1 MEMNVDPAYDAKTPG
16 GHLPFPDYTRPVFSV
31 PEAAQGRI
39 REKLTRIY
47 GQDTGNAA
55 YTEVERLMKVYYAH
69 KRPELIAAEKNYRPE
84 KRFSERDVILITY
97 GDMIQGADN
106 APLMELYHFAETFL
120 TETFNTLHILPF
132 FPYSSDRGF
141 AIKDFEQVEPRLGD
155 WSHITRIKT
164 RFNLMVDLVLNH
176 VSSEHGWFLEFL
188 NAHPDFRDFF
198 IYFRDADAIPPDQLK
213 KIVRPRTSK
222 LLSTFAALDGKKA
235 VWTTFSRDQIDLNY
249 KYWPV
254 LCRMID
260 ILLYYVRHGADI
272 VRLDA
277 VTYLWKELGTSC
289 VHLDENHLVVK
300 LFRDIL
306 DAVAPHVAIITETN
320 VPHSKNISYF
330 GNGRDEAQMVYNF
343 ALPPLLLYTFI
354 AESTEKLTQWA
365 RQLEKISDAATF
377 FNFMDSHD
385 GIGLPGARE
394 ILNEDEIALMCRTV
408 AERGGLIS
416 HKDNGDGTTSPY
428 ELNITCYSALNE
440 NGRNE
445 PEWLKIKRY
454 LATRAIPLIL
464 SGVPGIYLH
473 GLLGSQNAVE
483 AAEAEGIARSINRET
498 LDADR
503 LYETLRDPN
512 TLTAKIFGAFSEL
525 IIKRRRQAAFH
536 PNAGQQ
542 VLHLTPRLFAVVR
555 TTGEKSGSL
564 ICLVNVTAAA
574 FEFELDLCAAGVPEC
589 CRVSRFTDILSDTRH
604 AAEKDRLPLHFTPYM
619 VLWLKPE

>member
-1 MEMNVDPAYDAKTPG
+1 MNVDPAYDAKTPG

-31 PEAAQGRI
+31 PGAAQGRI

-47 GQDTGNAA
+47 GDAAGKAA
-55 YTEVERLMKVYYAH
+55 YAEVERLMKVYYAH
-69 KRPELIAAEKNYRPE
+69 KRPELIAAEKKYQPE
-84 KRFSERDVILITY
+84 KRFSEQDVILITY
-97 GDMIQGADN
+97 GDMIQGTDT
-106 APLMELYHFAETFL
+106 APLKELRRFAETFL
-120 TETFNTLHILPF
+120 TETFNTIHILPF

-141 AIKDFEQVEPRLGD
+141 AIRDFEQVDPLIGD
-155 WSHITRIKT
+155 WSHIAQIKN
-164 RFNLMVDLVLNH
+164 RFHLMGDLVLNH

-222 LLSTFAALDGKKA
+222 LLSTFAALDGRKA

-249 KYWPV
+249 KHWPV

-260 ILLYYVRHGADI
+260 ILLFYVRHGADI
-272 VRLDA
+272 IRLDA

-306 DAVAPHVAIITETN
+306 DLVAPHVAIITETN
-320 VPHSKNISYF
+320 VPHSENISYF

-343 ALPPLLLYTFI
+343 ALPPLLLYTFL
-354 AESTEKLTQWA
+354 AGSAEKLTQWA
-365 RQLEKISDAATF
+365 RQLEKISDTATF

-394 ILNEDEIALMCRTV
+394 ILNDDEIAMMCRTV

-428 ELNITCYSALNE
+428 ELNITCYSALND

-454 LATRAIPLIL
+454 LAARAIPLIL

-483 AAEAEGIARSINRET
+483 AVETDGVARSINRQT
-498 LDADR
+498 LDAAR
-503 LYETLRDPN
+503 LYETLKDQDS
-512 TLTAKIFGAFSEL
+512 LAAKIFTAFSDL
-525 IIKRRRQAAFH
+525 IIKRRQHPAFH
-536 PNAGQQ
+536 PNSRQQ
-542 VLHLTPRLFAVVR
+542 VLSLTHRLFGLVR
-555 TTGEKSGSL
+555 STGKKSGSL
-564 ICLVNVTAAA
+564 LCLINVTETD
-574 FEFELDLCAAGVPEC
+574 FEFDLDLSAANLPTGGRAE
-589 CRVSRFTDILSDTRH
+589 RFTDLLSGAGYPVRNDIV
-604 AAEKDRLPLHFTPYM
+604 RLYFTPYA
-619 VLWLKPE
+619 VLWLKPA